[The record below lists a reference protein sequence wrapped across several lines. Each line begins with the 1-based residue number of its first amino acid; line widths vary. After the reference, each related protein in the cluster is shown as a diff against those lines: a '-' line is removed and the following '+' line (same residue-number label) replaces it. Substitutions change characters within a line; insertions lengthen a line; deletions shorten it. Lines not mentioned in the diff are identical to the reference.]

1 MADNINNNRGGGSR
15 TLLVILILVVLAA
28 IAAYALDLFS
38 VTQTQEGALPT
49 VEVNAEGGAMP
60 SFDAD
65 VADINVDT
73 KETTVE
79 VPTVEV
85 NTKNTTVEVPTV
97 RVDKA
102 E

>member
-28 IAAYALDLFS
+28 IAAYALGLFS
-38 VTQTQEGALPT
+38 VNQTQEGALPS
-49 VEVNAEGGAMP
+49 VELKAEGGALP

-65 VADINVDT
+65 VADVDVGT
-73 KETTVE
+73 ANTTVE

-97 RVDKA
+97 TVDKA